1 MPSVARKPK
10 IVIAGCG
17 FGGMAAALDLHG
29 LLKGTA
35 EILAID
41 RTDRFEF
48 HASLPELASG
58 KISRESISIKYKPLF
73 SRLGINF
80 LQAKIIRADW
90 KKKKLLTATGSIKYD
105 YLLLAVGSQSN
116 FYGIPGAKKNCFE
129 FKSDV
134 DAIAIRE
141 HVTQMF
147 ESCSLSEKD
156 DGSTRI
162 VVVGGGLTGV
172 ELVTDLKD
180 LLDKVCARCGIPDEK
195 REIVLV
201 GRSEHLNPGFSTE
214 VSDFIESYL
223 RRQGIKLVLGNPVS
237 KVNKEE
243 IVLSNGEKIQAKTIV
258 WCAGIKPASVAEQ
271 FGSKNFNNACGLV
284 LNKYLQCIA
293 DPSVFAVGDCGY
305 CSAFEVQPVLT
316 ALRAIEQSD
325 YAVHNLCCEIS
336 GNRKHKMQYVPRYF
350 PAFISLGRGM
360 GVLSF
365 HGIWFS
371 GRKIAWLKK
380 ISEKI
385 HLARFRHNLAFLE
398 YFDALLVSVLEF
410 YYFMVV
416 RRR

>member
-1 MPSVARKPK
+1 MAAGNLPK

-29 LLKGTA
+29 LLKDKA
-35 EILAID
+35 KILAID
-41 RTDRFEF
+41 KTDRFDY
-48 HASLPELASG
+48 HASLPELVSG
-58 KISRESISIKYKPLF
+58 KISRDSISIPYESLF
-73 SRLGINF
+73 SRLGIEF
-80 LQAKIIRADW
+80 LQAKISKVDW
-90 KKKKLLTATGSIKYD
+90 KKKLVLTDKGKVKYD
-105 YLLLAVGSQSN
+105 YLVLAVGSQTN
-116 FYGIPGAKKNCFE
+116 FYDIPGAKEHCFE
-129 FKSDV
+129 FKIDL

-141 HVTQMF
+141 HVTKMF

-180 LLDKVCARCGIPDEK
+180 LLDKVCARCNIPDEK

-201 GRSEHLNPGFSTE
+201 GRSEHLNPGFSAE

-223 RRQGIKLVLGNPVS
+223 RKQGIALVLGNPVK
-237 KVNKEE
+237 KVEKDCV
-243 IVLSNGEKIQAKTIV
+243 VLSDGKKIIAKTII

-271 FGSKNFNNACGLV
+271 FGSKGFNSQCGLV

-293 DPSVFAVGDCGY
+293 DPTVFAVGDCGY

-325 YAVHNLCCEIS
+325 YACHNLCCEIN

-365 HGIWFS
+365 HGIWLK
-371 GRKIAWLKK
+371 GRRIAWLKK

-385 HLARFRHNLAFLE
+385 HLARFRHNWSFLE
-398 YFDALLVSVLEF
+398 YFDALMVSVLEF
-410 YYFMVV
+410 YYFMIV

>member
-1 MPSVARKPK
+1 MAAGKLPK
-10 IVIAGCG
+10 IAIAGCG

-29 LLKGTA
+29 LLKDKA
-35 EILAID
+35 KILAID
-41 RTDRFEF
+41 KTDRFDY
-48 HASLPELASG
+48 HASLPELVSG
-58 KISRESISIKYKPLF
+58 KISRGSISIPYEPLF
-73 SRLGINF
+73 SRLGIEF
-80 LQAKIIRADW
+80 LQAKINRVDW
-90 KKKKLLTATGSIKYD
+90 KKKLVHTGRGKVKYD
-105 YLLLAVGSQSN
+105 YLVLAVGSQTN
-116 FYGIPGAKKNCFE
+116 FYGIPGAKEHCFE
-129 FKSDV
+129 FKIDL

-141 HVTQMF
+141 HVTKMF

-180 LLDKVCARCGIPDEK
+180 LLDKVCARCGISDEK

-201 GRSEHLNPGFSTE
+201 GRSEHLNPGFSAE

-223 RRQGIKLVLGNPVS
+223 RRQGITLVLGNPVK
-237 KVNKEE
+237 KVEKGRV
-243 IVLSNGEKIQAKTIV
+243 VLSDGKTIAAKTII

-271 FGSKNFNNACGLV
+271 FGSKGFNDRCGLV

-293 DPSVFAVGDCGY
+293 DPTVFAVGDCGY

-325 YAVHNLCCEIS
+325 YACHNLCCEIS
-336 GNRKHKMQYVPRYF
+336 GNKKHKMQYVPRYF
-350 PAFISLGRGM
+350 PAFISLGHGM

-365 HGIWFS
+365 HGIWLT

-385 HLARFRHNLAFLE
+385 HLARFRNNWSFLE
-398 YFDALLVSVLEF
+398 YFDALMVSLLEF

>member
-1 MPSVARKPK
+1 MAPRDKLPK

-17 FGGMAAALDLHG
+17 FGGMAAALDLRG
-29 LLKGTA
+29 LLSGKA
-35 EILAID
+35 KILAID
-41 RTDRFEF
+41 RTGSFDY
-48 HASLPELASG
+48 HASLPELVSG
-58 KISRESISIKYKPLF
+58 KISRQSITIPYKQFF
-73 SRLGINF
+73 SRIGVGF
-80 LQAKIIRADW
+80 LQASIKKADW
-90 KKKKLLTATGSIKYD
+90 KGKRLLTDKGQVKYD
-105 YLLLAVGSQSN
+105 YLILAVGSQTN
-116 FYGIPGAKKNCFE
+116 FYGITGAKEHCFE
-129 FKSDV
+129 FKSDL

-147 ESCSLSEKD
+147 ESCSLSQKD

-180 LLDKVCARCGIPDEK
+180 LLDKVCARCNVPEEQ

-201 GRSEHLNPGFSTE
+201 GRSEHLNPGFSAE

-223 RRQGIKLVLGNPVS
+223 RKQGITLVLGNPVK
-237 KVNKEE
+237 KVGKDCV
-243 IVLSNGEKIQAKTIV
+243 VLSDGKKIMAKTIV
-258 WCAGIKPASVAEQ
+258 WCAGIKPASVAAQ
-271 FGSKNFNNACGLV
+271 FGSRSFDDKCGLV

-293 DPSVFAVGDCGY
+293 DPTVFAVGDCGY

-325 YAVHNLCCEIS
+325 YAVHNLCCEIA

-350 PAFISLGRGM
+350 PALISLGRGM

-365 HGIWFS
+365 HGIWFK

-380 ISEKI
+380 IAEKI

-398 YFDALLVSVLEF
+398 YFDAMMVSLLEF
-410 YYFMVV
+410 FYFMVV